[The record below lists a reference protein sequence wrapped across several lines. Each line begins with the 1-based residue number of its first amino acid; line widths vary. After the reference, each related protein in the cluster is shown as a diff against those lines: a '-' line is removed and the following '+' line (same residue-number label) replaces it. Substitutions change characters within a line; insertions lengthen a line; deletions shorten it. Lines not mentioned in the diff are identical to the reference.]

1 MAETLPLQGIRVV
14 DLTWVWAGPY
24 STLQLTHLGAE
35 VIRLESHLHSDIS
48 RRIGPYV
55 DGQSGLNGA
64 GSFNQWN
71 QGKRSVAL
79 DFAKP
84 EGIELAIDLIAKSD
98 VVMEN
103 FTPGVIDRL
112 GLGYQRLRE
121 RNPGLIMLSL
131 SGYGADGP
139 LSRYPAYGGAV
150 MMLSG
155 CASLNGYRGG
165 DASMVGLSYGDPNG
179 ALHGA
184 FAILAALWQRERT
197 GQGQYIDLSMLESLL
212 AILPE
217 GVMAQVLCGAP
228 PERMGSRDPQMAPHG
243 FFPCAGG
250 DRWIAIAI
258 GNDREWRALCGVM
271 SRPDLAAEAR
281 FATAA
286 ARKDNEDALEELVGA
301 WTVAHDAWQLT
312 QRLQSAGLAA
322 FVALEIPELVAD
334 SHLGARNFFVRLQ
347 HPEVGVRVH
356 AGIPWQFSG
365 TPLTVRAPAPLIG
378 ADNEYVVMEILGRTR
393 AEYERLLADKVL
405 Y

>member
-1 MAETLPLQGIRVV
+1 MAEILPLQGIRVV

-24 STLQLTHLGAE
+24 SALQLAHLGAE
-35 VIRLESHLHSDIS
+35 VIRLESHQHSDIS

-55 DGQSGLNGA
+55 DGDSGLNRA

-79 DFAKP
+79 DFARP
-84 EGIELAIDLIAKSD
+84 EGVQLALDLIARSD

-103 FTPGVIDRL
+103 FTPGVIDKL
-112 GLGYQRLRE
+112 GLGYPRLRE
-121 RNPGLIMLSL
+121 RNPRLIMLSL

-165 DASMVGLSYGDPNG
+165 PPSMVGISYGDPNG

-184 FAILAALWQRERT
+184 FAILAALWQREQT
-197 GQGQYIDLSMLESLL
+197 GMGQRIDLSMLESLL

-217 GVMAQVLCGAP
+217 AVMAQVMTGAQP
-228 PERMGSRDPQMAPHG
+228 QRSGNRDPRLAPHG
-243 FFPCAGG
+243 FFPCAGD
-250 DRWIAIAI
+250 DRWIAIAA
-258 GNDREWRALCGVM
+258 GSDAEWRALCGAM
-271 SRPDLAAEAR
+271 GRPELGFAPE
-281 FATAA
+281 FATAP
-286 ARKDNEDALEELVGA
+286 ARKENEDRLEEIVSA
-301 WTVAHDAWQLT
+301 WTASPDVWELT
-312 QRLQSAGLAA
+312 EVLQRWGVAA
-322 FVALEIPELVAD
+322 FPAMRTSDLVSD
-334 SHLGARNFFVRLQ
+334 TQLDQRRFFVRLS

-356 AGIPWQFSG
+356 AGIPWQFSD
-365 TPLTVRAPAPLIG
+365 TPLAVRAPAPLLG
-378 ADNEYVVMEILGRTR
+378 ADNEYVVMKILGRSR
-393 AEYERLLADKVL
+393 AQYERLLADKVL